1 MDGTNNRCL
10 QVQPLLNTFLDNVH
24 MQFIT
29 DNEAL
34 LAALCNEDGEAVPAL
49 VAMLPWEDSEHGFK
63 PMDQITLQECYR
75 RTISAAGEPR
85 YDVDECTMYC
95 ELLADS
101 GAIIFAPHKGVTA
114 VFPAKLQTLVE
125 YRKRVA
131 GFRLS

>member
-34 LAALCNEDGEAVPAL
+34 LAALCNEEGEAVSAL
-49 VAMLPWEDSEHGFK
+49 VAMLPWEDSAHGFK
-63 PMDQITLQECYR
+63 PMDRITLQECYHR
-75 RTISAAGEPR
+75 AITAAGQQ
-85 YDVDECTMYC
+85 YDVDEYTMYC

-101 GAIIFAPHKGVTA
+101 GAIIFAPHKAVAA

-125 YRKRVA
+125 YRKSVTA
-131 GFRLS
+131 FRLS